1 MHNSHLISC
10 NYAYKGD
17 IRNLLCQSWGDE
29 TGRLFKLNVTF
40 GWKFSPR
47 KKLLLVLPHPRAVFW
62 DEEGPLVTQVSMAT
76 EEAVH
81 VLTCHLAV
89 HDEAA
94 FQFHGARR
102 PRVALAHTDA
112 AETNTQ
118 TNKYKR
124 YIKTR

>member
-1 MHNSHLISC
+1 M
-10 NYAYKGD
+10 
-17 IRNLLCQSWGDE
+17 
-29 TGRLFKLNVTF
+29 
-40 GWKFSPR
+40 
-47 KKLLLVLPHPRAVFW
+47 LLVLPHPRAVFR

-89 HDEAA
+89 HDEAV

-112 AETNTQ
+112 AETILLLHYGRAQEENGF
-118 TNKYKR
+118 R
-124 YIKTR
+124 GA